1 MINNLVPYFFHGL
14 TFSYLCTG
22 HDQDGKSDKKTAG
35 FSNSKKIS
43 MLKQSNRT
51 PIYKDLT

>member
-1 MINNLVPYFFHGL
+1 MINNLVPYFFHV
-14 TFSYLCTG
+14 
-22 HDQDGKSDKKTAG
+22 KSDKKTAG